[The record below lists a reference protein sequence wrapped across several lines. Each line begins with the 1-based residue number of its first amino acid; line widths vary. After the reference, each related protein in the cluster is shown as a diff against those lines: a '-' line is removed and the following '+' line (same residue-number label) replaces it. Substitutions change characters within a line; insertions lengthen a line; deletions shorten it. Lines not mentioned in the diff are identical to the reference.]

1 MNDTSGSPA
10 CGWQP
15 LVGLRVLDFSLLL
28 PGPFATVTLADLGA
42 EVIKIEP
49 LGGDFA
55 RRMAGPMF
63 AMANRNKQIL
73 ALDLK
78 NQATRPLIER
88 LARCA
93 DLVVEGFSTGVAA
106 RLMVDHPCL

>member
-1 MNDTSGSPA
+1 MTEAPNP
-10 CGWQP
+10 WQP
-15 LVGLRVLDFSLLL
+15 LAGLRVLDFSLLL

-49 LGGDFA
+49 LTGDFA

-78 NQATRPLIER
+78 NPATRPLIER
-88 LARCA
+88 LAR
-93 DLVVEGFSTGVAA
+93 
-106 RLMVDHPCL
+106 